1 MSLMDFFRKSE
12 KLVYWNRCRIHR
24 NNPEF
29 RRMLLEGY
37 QNPDFIEMHTYGK
50 DYEGKTVYLIEE
62 RGAGV
67 GFFAEFGVTLIEL
80 YFAYERGFVP
90 YVRWGEDYL
99 YYEPEG
105 VDGEKNAF
113 LYFFQPVSEVTGIEH
128 ACHVVHTQES
138 HYVQVKAQFDAVSY
152 DVSDEYVDAMALMVK
167 NYIHYNE
174 STQKYLEQEYH
185 DLLGDGKILGVH
197 FRGTDFR
204 KGYNNHPIPVQI
216 EQEIE
221 KVRELF
227 DKSGY
232 DRIFLATDEQAAV
245 ERFRE
250 AFGDRVRVYEDTFR
264 DEGTDESIAFS
275 EGNRDRHHYHLARE
289 VVRDQYTLTHCDGLV
304 CGYSNVTFIARVMR
318 RAWFGSEWD
327 DFVLIDNGLYHN
339 DNAFSQSVNSRKR
352 KKDHAV

>member
-1 MSLMDFFRKSE
+1 MGFMDLLRKSE

-24 NNPEF
+24 NNPAF

-37 QNPDFIEMHTYGK
+37 GNPDFLEMHTYGRE
-50 DYEGKTVYLIEE
+50 YEGKTVYLIEE

-67 GFFAEFGVTLIEL
+67 GFFAEFGVTLIHL

-90 YVRWGEDYL
+90 YVRWGKDYL

-105 VDGEKNAF
+105 FDGEKNAF
-113 LYFFQPVSEVTGIEH
+113 LYFFQPVSEVAGIER
-128 ACHVVHTQES
+128 ACHVIHPQES
-138 HYVQVKAQFDAVSY
+138 HYVQVKKQFEAVSY
-152 DVSDEYVDAMALMVK
+152 DVSDAYIDAMAHMVK
-167 NYIHYNE
+167 KYIRYNE
-174 STQKYLEQEYH
+174 PTKQYLEKEFH
-185 DLLGDGKILGVH
+185 NLLGDRKVLGVH

-221 KVRELF
+221 QVKALLE
-227 DKSGY
+227 KSGY
-232 DRIFLATDEQAAV
+232 DGIFLATDEQAAV

-250 AFGDRVRVYEDTFR
+250 AFGDKVRVYEDTFR
-264 DEGTDESIAFS
+264 DNGTDESIAFS
-275 EGNRDRHHYHLARE
+275 KGNRDKHHYYLARE

-304 CGYSNVTFIARVMR
+304 CGYSNVTFIARAMR
-318 RAWFGSEWD
+318 RAWFGREWE

-339 DNAFSQSVNSRKR
+339 NNAFSQSANSKKR
-352 KKDHAV
+352 YKG

>member
-1 MSLMDFFRKSE
+1 MGLMDILRRSE

-24 NNPEF
+24 NDPEF
-29 RRMLLEGY
+29 RRMVLNGY
-37 QNPDFIEMHTYGK
+37 ENPDFVELHSYGRE
-50 DYEGKTVYLIEE
+50 YVGKTVYLIEE

-67 GFFAEFGVTLIEL
+67 GFFAEFGVTLIHL

-90 YVRWGEDYL
+90 CVQWGEDYL

-105 VDGEKNAF
+105 VEGEKNAF
-113 LYFFQPVSEVTGIEH
+113 LYFFEPVSEVTDIRH
-128 ACHVVHTQES
+128 ACHVVRTQES

-152 DVSDEYVDAMALMVK
+152 DVSDAYVDAMALMVK
-167 NYIHYNE
+167 NYIRYNE
-174 STQKYLEQEYH
+174 PTRNYLEREYH
-185 DLLGDGKILGVH
+185 NLLGDGKVLGVH

-221 KVRELF
+221 RVKMLL

-250 AFGDRVRVYEDTFR
+250 AFGDKVCVYEDTFR

-275 EGNRDRHHYHLARE
+275 EGNRDRHRYLLARE

-318 RAWFGSEWD
+318 RAWFGREWD
-327 DFVLIDNGLYHN
+327 DFELIDNGLYHN
-339 DNAFSQSVNSRKR
+339 DNAFSQSANSRKR
-352 KKDHAV
+352 KRG

>member
-1 MSLMDFFRKSE
+1 MGLMDLLRKSE

-37 QNPDFIEMHTYGK
+37 QNPDFIEMHTYGR
-50 DYEGKTVYLIEE
+50 DYEGETIYLIEE

-113 LYFFQPVSEVTGIEH
+113 LYFFKPVSEVAGIEH
-128 ACHVVHTQES
+128 ACHVVNTQES

-152 DVSDEYVDAMALMVK
+152 DVSDEYIDAMALMVK
-167 NYIHYNE
+167 KYIHYNE
-174 STQKYLEQEYH
+174 HTQAYLEREYYS
-185 DLLGDGKILGVH
+185 LLGQGKVLGVH

-221 KVRELF
+221 KVRELVGRS
-227 DKSGY
+227 DY

-245 ERFRE
+245 ERFKE
-250 AFGDRVRVYEDTFR
+250 AFGDKIHVYEDTFR
-264 DEGTDESIAFS
+264 DNGTDESIAFS
-275 EGNRDRHHYHLARE
+275 EGNRDKHHYHLARE
-289 VVRDQYTLTHCDGLV
+289 VLRDQYTLTQCDGLV

-318 RAWFGSEWD
+318 RAWFENEWE
-327 DFVLIDNGLYHN
+327 DFELIDNGLYHN
-339 DNAFSQSVNSRKR
+339 QNNFSQSKNSKKRKR
-352 KKDHAV
+352 R